1 MPVTDRVSSL
11 RQSENGSSL
20 AMFASQKFRNWS
32 CTGNSSR
39 TPTMPQK
46 LVCVLALFAAVL
58 SVVAPAL
65 CAPEDCMPTNSHSSD
80 DCQGMPME
88 KETGASAPS
97 TPSHCCDFSQNP
109 PPAMQTSLFQTL
121 DVQFVTVFVLNISAP
136 LVNVSESFEARSF
149 AISPPPNLQSL
160 ICTFLI

>member
-1 MPVTDRVSSL
+1 
-11 RQSENGSSL
+11 
-20 AMFASQKFRNWS
+20 MFASQKLRNWS

-39 TPTMPQK
+39 TPKMPQK
-46 LVCVLALFAAVL
+46 LVYVLALFVAVL
-58 SVVAPAL
+58 SVVTPAL
-65 CAPEDCMPTNSHSSD
+65 CAPEDCMQTNSHSSGE
-80 DCQGMPME
+80 CHGMPME
-88 KETGASAPS
+88 KKTGASAPS

-121 DVQFVTVFVLNISAP
+121 DVQFVTVFVLSISAP

-149 AISPPPNLQSL
+149 AISPSSNLQSL

>member
-11 RQSENGSSL
+11 RQSENGSRL
-20 AMFASQKFRNWS
+20 PMFASQKFRNWS
-32 CTGNSSR
+32 CTDSSQ
-39 TPTMPQK
+39 TPKMPQK

-58 SVVAPAL
+58 SVVTPAL
-65 CAPEDCMPTNSHSSD
+65 CAPQDCMQTNSHSSGE
-80 DCQGMPME
+80 CHGIPME

-109 PPAMQTSLFQTL
+109 PPAMQTSLLQTL